1 MVSES
6 MESQE
11 ERVSLDLWERMNL
24 YSFLEFDFFIT
35 IIRTSKQCFFF

>member
-35 IIRTSKQCFFF
+35 IIRTSKQFFFF